1 MFEYVQ
7 MYYIQHIRGPFWIIG
22 DIFYVVLLNLLF
34 LPKPFRAKDIP
45 KTILRFF
52 ISYVLLLLTSS
63 FYYMFAQDDKYLF
76 TTAYFL
82 FTFEMM
88 FVMKGWKMTSRL
100 VMGSVYYVVQL
111 FSLGVSQGL
120 DVLQLPDELYPPV
133 TTALRILMVLCA
145 VLFMRRFSVEDVEQI
160 SLHTIL
166 LIELSCMMTFLIS
179 LYYTKIRIPGHSET
193 DNLMMLVYLAFF
205 VIVLTAYYMFRG
217 IAQNIE
223 EIATLRNQNLL
234 MELETGR
241 VEVAE
246 EAMEEM
252 RKTRHDIKNHLHFV
266 NTLLGEARYE
276 DARHYLGDVTDSVE
290 HMLSYIDCGNKNINA
305 ILNYE
310 KGRAEKIGIRLC
322 TDIVVPKQLPFTE
335 MDMCSLL
342 CNLLENAI
350 EACQSERMVDATVDL
365 NLRVSGDY
373 LLARV
378 VNPMP
383 KGRPRQAR
391 PNLETTKANKEN
403 HGYGVK
409 IVRSIAEKYNGYAMF
424 KVEGQLFVADVML
437 DMKAR

>member
-1 MFEYVQ
+1 MLEYFQ
-7 MYYIQHIRGPFWIIG
+7 
-22 DIFYVVLLNLLF
+22 IFYVQQTKGPWCLISDLFYVLLLNLLF
-34 LPKPFRAKDIP
+34 LPKPFQMKDVK
-45 KTILRFF
+45 KTIVRFF
-52 ISYVLLLLTSS
+52 FSYALLLLTASA
-63 FYYMFAQDDKYLF
+63 YYTIILDDKYLF
-76 TTAYFL
+76 MATYSL
-82 FTFEMM
+82 FTLEMM
-88 FVMKGWKMTSRL
+88 FLMKERKTTSRL

-111 FSLGVSQGL
+111 FSLGITQGL
-120 DVLQLPDELYPPV
+120 DVLRLSDDLYPPV
-133 TTALRILMVLCA
+133 TMAFRILMVLCA
-145 VLFMRRFSVEDVEQI
+145 VLFMRRFSVEEVEQI

-166 LIELSCMMTFLIS
+166 LIELSCVMTFLIFF
-179 LYYTKIRIPGHSET
+179 YYTKIRMPGHSET

-252 RKTRHDIKNHLHFV
+252 RKTRHDIKNHLRFV

-276 DARHYLGDVTDSVE
+276 DARRYLGDVTDSVE

-322 TDIVVPKQLPFTE
+322 TDVVVPKQLPFTE

-350 EACQSERMVDATVDL
+350 EACQSERMVDAAVDV
-365 NLRVSGDY
+365 NLRVNGDY
-373 LLARV
+373 FLARV

-383 KGRPRQAR
+383 KGRPKQVR

-409 IVRSIAEKYNGYAMF
+409 IVRSIAEKYSGYAMF

>member
-1 MFEYVQ
+1 MLEYFQ
-7 MYYIQHIRGPFWIIG
+7 
-22 DIFYVVLLNLLF
+22 IFYVQQTKGPWCLISDLFYVLLLNLLF
-34 LPKPFRAKDIP
+34 LPKPFQMKDVK
-45 KTILRFF
+45 KTIVRLFL
-52 ISYVLLLLTSS
+52 SYALLLLTASA
-63 FYYMFAQDDKYLF
+63 YYTIILDDKYLF
-76 TTAYFL
+76 MATYSL
-82 FTFEMM
+82 FTLEMM
-88 FVMKGWKMTSRL
+88 FLMKEWKTTSRL

-111 FSLGVSQGL
+111 FSLGITQGL
-120 DVLQLPDELYPPV
+120 DVLRLSDDLYPPV
-133 TTALRILMVLCA
+133 TMAFRILMVLCA
-145 VLFMRRFSVEDVEQI
+145 VLFMRRFSVEEVEQI

-166 LIELSCMMTFLIS
+166 LIELSCVMTFLIFF
-179 LYYTKIRIPGHSET
+179 YYTKIRMPGHSET

-252 RKTRHDIKNHLHFV
+252 RKTRHDIKNHLRFV

-276 DARHYLGDVTDSVE
+276 DARRYLGDVTDSVE

-322 TDIVVPKQLPFTE
+322 TDVVVPKQLPFTE

-350 EACQSERMVDATVDL
+350 EACQSERMVDAAVDV
-365 NLRVSGDY
+365 NLRVNGDY
-373 LLARV
+373 FLARV

-383 KGRPRQAR
+383 KGRPKQVR

-409 IVRSIAEKYNGYAMF
+409 IVRSIAEKYSGYAMF

>member
-1 MFEYVQ
+1 MLEYF
-7 MYYIQHIRGPFWIIG
+7 R
-22 DIFYVVLLNLLF
+22 IFYVQQTKGPWCLISDLFYVLLLNLLF
-34 LPKPFRAKDIP
+34 LPKPFQMKDVK
-45 KTILRFF
+45 KTIVRFF
-52 ISYVLLLLTSS
+52 LSYALLLLTASA
-63 FYYMFAQDDKYLF
+63 YYTLVLDDKYLF
-76 TTAYFL
+76 MATYSL
-82 FTFEMM
+82 FTLEMM
-88 FVMKGWKMTSRL
+88 FLMKEWKTTSRL

-111 FSLGVSQGL
+111 FSLGITQGL
-120 DVLQLPDELYPPV
+120 DVLRLSDDLYPPV
-133 TTALRILMVLCA
+133 TMAFRILMVLCA
-145 VLFMRRFSVEDVEQI
+145 VLFMRRFSVEEVEQI

-166 LIELSCMMTFLIS
+166 LIELSCVMTFLIFF
-179 LYYTKIRIPGHSET
+179 YYTKIRMPGHSET

-252 RKTRHDIKNHLHFV
+252 RKTRHDIKNHLRFV

-276 DARHYLGDVTDSVE
+276 DARRYLGDVTDSVE

-305 ILNYE
+305 ILNHE

-322 TDIVVPKQLPFTE
+322 TDVVVPKQLPFTE

-350 EACQSERMVDATVDL
+350 EACQSERMVDAAVDV
-365 NLRVSGDY
+365 NLRVNGDY
-373 LLARV
+373 FLARV

-383 KGRPRQAR
+383 KGRPKQVR

-409 IVRSIAEKYNGYAMF
+409 IVRSIAEKYSGYAMF

>member
-1 MFEYVQ
+1 MFEYFQ
-7 MYYIQHIRGPFWIIG
+7 IFYIQQVKGPWWFIG
-22 DIFYVVLLNLLF
+22 DFFYVMLLNLLF
-34 LPKPFRAKDIP
+34 LPNPFQKKDVK
-45 KTILRFF
+45 KTVARFF
-52 ISYVLLLLTSS
+52 LSYALLLLTASA
-63 FYYMFAQDDKYLF
+63 YYALVSDDKYLF
-76 TTAYFL
+76 TAVYFL
-82 FTFEMM
+82 FTLEMM
-88 FVMKGWKMTSRL
+88 LVMKGWKMTSRL

-120 DVLQLPDELYPPV
+120 DVLRLSDELYPPV
-133 TTALRILMVLCA
+133 TTALRILMALCA
-145 VLFMRRFSVEDVEQI
+145 VLFLRRFSVEEVEQI

-179 LYYTKIRIPGHSET
+179 LYYTEIRIPGHSET

-205 VIVLTAYYMFRG
+205 VIVLTAYYMFHG

-234 MELETGR
+234 MELEAGR

-252 RKTRHDIKNHLHFV
+252 QKTRHDIKNHLHFV
-266 NTLLGEARYE
+266 NTLLGEARYG
-276 DARHYLGDVTDSVE
+276 DAKRYLGDVTDSVE

-310 KGRAEKIGIRLC
+310 KGRAEKSGIRLC
-322 TDIVVPKQLPFTE
+322 TDVAVPKQLPFTE

-350 EACQSERMVDATVDL
+350 EACQSERMVDAAVDV
-365 NLRVSGDY
+365 NLRVNGDY
-373 LLARV
+373 FLARV

-383 KGRPRQAR
+383 KGRPKQVR
-391 PNLETTKANKEN
+391 PNLETTKANKKN

-409 IVRSIAEKYNGYAMF
+409 IVRSIAEKYNGYAIF